1 MSVVVAVAPGH
12 DPGPSAQVGA
22 LLARSYGLELYLV
35 AVSVEQFGEDD
46 AAAGS
51 WAQDL
56 TQALAMADASM
67 PRGTRAR
74 VLVRSGESVRQ
85 VLLDVC
91 REVQAERLVVG
102 SSDRAEPGRI
112 ELGSV
117 AMSLLYSAPLPVVL
131 VPREA
136 SVGQAGRVP
145 RVTAAYD
152 GSATAG
158 QLLLGARVVAEDSG
172 ADFRV
177 LSFGVT
183 HPPGSVAG
191 ISTRMQ
197 RDIMGEWSKDMAARV
212 RGLDPDAPAPAFRA
226 VVGYSWAE
234 VLESAGWLPGE
245 VLMVGS
251 SSFGPLARVSL
262 GSQAGKIVKNSPVP
276 VVLVPRKA
284 QDAYAAQG

>member
-1 MSVVVAVAPGH
+1 MSIVVAVAPGH

-22 LLARSYGLELYLV
+22 LLARSYRLPLYLV
-35 AVSVEQFGEDD
+35 AVNAEQFGEDE
-46 AAAGS
+46 AAAGG
-51 WAQDL
+51 WAQDV

-67 PRGTRAR
+67 PRGTVAR
-74 VLVRSGESVRQ
+74 VLVRSGASVRQ

-91 REVQAERLVVG
+91 REVEAERLVIG
-102 SSDRAEPGRI
+102 SSDRARPGRI

-117 AMSLLYSAPLPVVL
+117 AMSLLHSSPLPVVL

-136 SVGQAGRVP
+136 SAGGVERVA

-152 GSATAG
+152 GSSTSG
-158 QLLLGARVVAEDSG
+158 HLLLGARQVAQDSG
-172 ADFRV
+172 AAFRV
-177 LSFGVT
+177 VSFGVT

-191 ISTRMQ
+191 VSTRMQ
-197 RDIMGEWSKDMAARV
+197 RDIMGEWAKDMVGRV
-212 RGLDPDAPAPAFRA
+212 RELAPDAAPSFETGIGFSWEEALGA
-226 VVGYSWAE
+226 VD
-234 VLESAGWLPGE
+234 WLPGE

-262 GSQAGKIVKNSPVP
+262 GSQAGKIVKHSSVP

-284 QDAYAAQG
+284 QEAYGIQA